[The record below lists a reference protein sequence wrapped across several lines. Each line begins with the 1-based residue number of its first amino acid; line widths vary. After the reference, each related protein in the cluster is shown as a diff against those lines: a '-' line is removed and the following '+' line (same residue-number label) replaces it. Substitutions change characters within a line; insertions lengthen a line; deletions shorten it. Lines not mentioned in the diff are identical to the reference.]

1 MRIHLAM
8 DPETRRVAAQARPFT
23 VDDLPRGLRGEGW
36 SIRETEIP
44 DDEWQAML
52 TGALT
57 GDKVDALHRDAWTAA
72 GPTAWPEP

>member
-1 MRIHLAM
+1 MLIHLAM
-8 DPETRRVAAQARPFT
+8 DPETRRVAAQTRPCT
-23 VDDLPRGLRGEGW
+23 GDDLPRGLRGEGW

-44 DDEWQAML
+44 DSEWAAML

-57 GDKVDALHRDAWTAA
+57 GDKVDALHRGAWTAA